1 MVLASLDG
9 LPLDPSSE
17 ALLKPL
23 VKILD
28 RLGEGDNEG
37 AYSLAS

>member
-17 ALLKPL
+17 SLLKPL
-23 VKILD
+23 VGILK
-28 RLGEGDNEG
+28 RLGQEDKEDPV
-37 AYSLAS
+37 SLAS